1 MSDHRLLYCHCA
13 YARVVPPAVKAD
25 VLAGLTN
32 AGVAFEAVSDLCQ
45 LSARKDP
52 RMQELA
58 EGGPVTIAAC
68 YPRAVRGLF
77 VQSDTPLP
85 EEGVTI
91 CNMRTDSAEDVLKV
105 MLNGNAPASALSPAA
120 ADPLAHVPAAPLPLV
135 SKAALESASL
145 AAASANGSASDRAG
159 QLTRELEQP
168 AAGGWKPWFP
178 VIDYTRCT
186 NCMQCLSFCLFDVYG
201 VKDGKIQVQN
211 QDHCKTDCPACSRV
225 CPEVAIM
232 FPKYRHGPINGD
244 VVSSDDV
251 RREAMKVDISAL
263 LGGDIYAQ
271 LRDRSAKA
279 KSRFSK
285 ERDEDRALTERQN
298 CMIKLKQQMNLD
310 IPAEVLAALPSP
322 DEIRVKAEAA
332 ARRAQ
337 EALQANA
344 LQANA
349 AREVEG

>member
-1 MSDHRLLYCHCA
+1 MSDCRLLYCHCA

-45 LSARKDP
+45 MSARKDP
-52 RMQELA
+52 RIKELA

-77 VQSDTPLP
+77 VQAETPLP
-85 EEGVTI
+85 DEGVTI

-105 MLNGNAPASALSPAA
+105 MLNGNGNAAAAMAPAPEVAA
-120 ADPLAHVPAAPLPLV
+120 EVPAVPLPLV
-135 SKAALESASL
+135 SKAAMESAS
-145 AAASANGSASDRAG
+145 AAAMSAGGAASDRVG
-159 QLTRELEQP
+159 SLTRELEQP

-244 VVSSDDV
+244 VVSADDI

-298 CMIKLKQQMNLD
+298 CLIKLKQQMNLD
-310 IPAEVLAALPSP
+310 IPAEVIAALPSP
-322 DEIRVKAEAA
+322 DEIRAKAEAA
-332 ARRAQ
+332 AARAR
-337 EALQANA
+337 EA

-349 AREVEG
+349 AREAEG

>member
-1 MSDHRLLYCHCA
+1 MSDSRLLYCHCA

-45 LSARKDP
+45 MSARKDP
-52 RMQELA
+52 RIKELA

-77 VQSDTPLP
+77 VQAETPLP
-85 EEGVTI
+85 DEGVTI

-105 MLNGNAPASALSPAA
+105 MLNGNGNAAAAMAPAPEVAA
-120 ADPLAHVPAAPLPLV
+120 EVPAVPLPLV
-135 SKAALESASL
+135 SKAAMESAS
-145 AAASANGSASDRAG
+145 AAAMSAGGPASDRVG
-159 QLTRELEQP
+159 SLTRELEQP

-244 VVSSDDV
+244 VVSADDI

-298 CMIKLKQQMNLD
+298 CLIKLKQQMNLD
-310 IPAEVLAALPSP
+310 IPAEVIAALPSP
-322 DEIRVKAEAA
+322 DEIRAKAEAA
-332 ARRAQ
+332 AARAR
-337 EALQANA
+337 EA

-349 AREVEG
+349 AREAEG

>member
-1 MSDHRLLYCHCA
+1 MSDSRLLYCHCA

-45 LSARKDP
+45 MSARKDP
-52 RMQELA
+52 RIKELA

-77 VQSDTPLP
+77 VQAETPLP
-85 EEGVTI
+85 DEGVTI

-105 MLNGNAPASALSPAA
+105 MLNGNGNAAAAMAPAPEVAA
-120 ADPLAHVPAAPLPLV
+120 EVPAVPLPLV
-135 SKAALESASL
+135 SKAAMESAS
-145 AAASANGSASDRAG
+145 AAAMSAGGAASDRVG
-159 QLTRELEQP
+159 SLTRELEQP

-244 VVSSDDV
+244 VVSADDI

-298 CMIKLKQQMNLD
+298 CLIKLKQQMNLD
-310 IPAEVLAALPSP
+310 IPAEVIAALPSP
-322 DEIRVKAEAA
+322 DEIRAKAEAA
-332 ARRAQ
+332 AARAR
-337 EALQANA
+337 EA

-349 AREVEG
+349 AREAEG